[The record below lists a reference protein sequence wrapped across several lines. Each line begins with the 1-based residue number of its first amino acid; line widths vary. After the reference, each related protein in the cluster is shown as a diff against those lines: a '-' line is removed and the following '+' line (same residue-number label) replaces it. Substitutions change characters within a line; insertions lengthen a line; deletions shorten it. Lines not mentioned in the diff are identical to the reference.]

1 MAGRRIFMF
10 VAAIFFLLLGLAGF
24 YRLMF
29 GFPIWI
35 GSHHLGQTS
44 SYLVFV
50 VCVALSIVL
59 FRESK
64 TAR

>member
-1 MAGRRIFMF
+1 MSGRKLFML

-24 YRLMF
+24 YRLMV
-29 GFPIWI
+29 GYPISL
-35 GSHHLGQTS
+35 GGHAVGQTAS
-44 SYLVFV
+44 FFVFV

-64 TAR
+64 TAS